1 MKKTY
6 ISPAVNVVKINANM
20 MCGSVSNGETGYK
33 YDESISSGS
42 TNSGLSEWNTIDF
55 VEDED

>member
-6 ISPAVNVVKINANM
+6 ISPAVNIVKINANM
-20 MCGSVSNGETGYK
+20 MCGSVSNEDTGYSF
-33 YDESISSGS
+33 DEGIGSGS
-42 TNSGLSEWNTIDF
+42 TSSGLSKWNTIDF